1 MVNRGLGFSCERIR
15 ELIKSELNLLKTDLD
30 SLIKRVRLKDNERK
44 CLNGSGSQA
53 NTPGNVE
60 TKNILQSNPNSN
72 VSDSREN
79 ASRDHP
85 QRESRPSS
93 RTHISKFSIAGLKDE
108 LNQGVEAG
116 FKIMWHI

>member
-1 MVNRGLGFSCERIR
+1 
-15 ELIKSELNLLKTDLD
+15 LD

-60 TKNILQSNPNSN
+60 TKNILQPNPNPN

-85 QRESRPSS
+85 QQRESRPSS

-108 LNQGVEAG
+108 LNQGVEAS
-116 FKIMWHI
+116 FQKIYNLLILREI

>member
-1 MVNRGLGFSCERIR
+1 M
-15 ELIKSELNLLKTDLD
+15 
-30 SLIKRVRLKDNERK
+30 
-44 CLNGSGSQA
+44 NGSGSQA

-60 TKNILQSNPNSN
+60 TKNILQSNPNPN

-116 FKIMWHI
+116 FQIMFTYMMFLTSSYWRQNENVIKIGYETI

>member
-1 MVNRGLGFSCERIR
+1 M
-15 ELIKSELNLLKTDLD
+15 D

-60 TKNILQSNPNSN
+60 TKNILQPNPNPN

-79 ASRDHP
+79 ASRDHSQ

-116 FKIMWHI
+116 FQIKIKSFYIIYIKLIYHINYIYIYILI

>member
-1 MVNRGLGFSCERIR
+1 M
-15 ELIKSELNLLKTDLD
+15 D

-60 TKNILQSNPNSN
+60 TKNILQPNPNPN

-79 ASRDHP
+79 ASRDHSQ

-116 FKIMWHI
+116 FQIKIKSFYIIYIKLIYHINYIYILI

>member
-1 MVNRGLGFSCERIR
+1 M
-15 ELIKSELNLLKTDLD
+15 LKTDLD

-60 TKNILQSNPNSN
+60 TKNILQPNPNPN

-116 FKIMWHI
+116 FPIIVFKYCIDVGDIALLVTRC

>member
-1 MVNRGLGFSCERIR
+1 M
-15 ELIKSELNLLKTDLD
+15 D

-60 TKNILQSNPNSN
+60 TKNILQPNPNPN

-85 QRESRPSS
+85 QQRESRPSS

-108 LNQGVEAG
+108 LNQGVEAC
-116 FKIMWHI
+116 FQKLYNHINMISDSLSTVTSMLATDVGDEMCW